1 MTGESSSPCRECLS
15 RRWLI
20 GELSAL
26 LDYHR
31 GRPEQLIELLGLDSH
46 DLIEALAGRRRS
58 ELTEALSRPR
68 PRQTPADGTLECC
81 RHQPGYPLR
90 ASALPAAPLLAL
102 RSRSWR
108 MSGIL
113 SAPAVA
119 FVGCGSPSSY
129 GMQMTASFARGLSA
143 AGVTVVG
150 GIDGQLGRFALEGAM
165 RTGRAGAL
173 GVCSQGLDVPRGGS
187 SRGFAQELCEQ
198 GCLLSEQPHRARGR
212 SWGAL
217 AAERLVVALAD
228 VVVLVEARAGTAEM
242 LGAKLAG
249 RLGRPLA
256 ALPGTLT
263 NPLASGPIHALSRGA
278 RLLRGPAD
286 ILDMLHLDIPEDQ
299 LSGGHDLPPGQAR
312 VLEQVGA
319 GLDTFSALAS
329 EAGSTRSLLAAL
341 GELQAAG
348 LLLQLPD
355 GRYQAV
361 EPAVALERTRRRQG
375 PGRPDASGS

>member
-1 MTGESSSPCRECLS
+1 MTAESSSPCPECLS

-20 GELSAL
+20 GELSPL
-26 LDYHR
+26 LDYYR
-31 GRPEQLIELLGLDSH
+31 GRPEHLIELLGLDSR
-46 DLIEALAGRRRS
+46 DLIEALAGRRRK
-58 ELTEALSRPR
+58 ELTEALSRSR
-68 PRQTPADGTLECC
+68 PREAPADGTLECC

-90 ASALPAAPLLAL
+90 AGALPAAPLLAM
-102 RSRSWR
+102 RGRPGRVGS
-108 MSGIL
+108 IL

-129 GMQMTASFARGLSA
+129 GTQMAASFARGLAA

-150 GIDGQLGRFALEGAM
+150 GLDGQLGRFALEGAM
-165 RTGRAGAL
+165 RAGREGAL
-173 GVCSQGLDVPRGGS
+173 GVCGQGLDVPRGGA
-187 SRGFAQELCEQ
+187 SRGFAQQLCEQ
-198 GCLLSEQPHRARGR
+198 GCLLSEQPRLARGR

-242 LGAKLAG
+242 LGARLAG

-256 ALPGTLT
+256 ALPGILT
-263 NPLASGPIHALSRGA
+263 NPLAGGPIRALSRGA
-278 RLLRGPAD
+278 RLLTGPAD
-286 ILDMLHLDIPEDQ
+286 ILDMLHLDVPEDQ
-299 LSGGHDLPPGQAR
+299 LSGRLDLPPGPAR

-355 GRYQAV
+355 GRYQVV
-361 EPAVALERTRRRQG
+361 EPVVALERRRCG
-375 PGRPDASGS
+375 PGRGRPGGSGS

>member
-1 MTGESSSPCRECLS
+1 MRAEAGSPCPECLS
-15 RRWLI
+15 RRWLV
-20 GELSAL
+20 GELSPL

-31 GRPEQLIELLGLDSH
+31 GRPERLIELLGLDSH
-46 DLIEALAGRRRS
+46 DLIEALAGRRRDQ
-58 ELTEALSRPR
+58 LTAALSRPL
-68 PRQTPADGTLECC
+68 PPETPSDGTLECC

-90 ASALPAAPLLAL
+90 AGVLPTAPLLAL
-102 RSRSWR
+102 RGRPGR
-108 MSGIL
+108 LSGIL

-129 GMQMTASFARGLSA
+129 GTQMAASFARGLSA

-150 GIDGQLGRFALEGAM
+150 GLDGQLGRFALEGAM
-165 RTGRAGAL
+165 RAGREGAL
-173 GVCSQGLDVPRGGS
+173 GVSGQGLDVPRGGA
-187 SRGFAQELCEQ
+187 SRGFVQQLREQ
-198 GCLLSEQPHRARGR
+198 GCLLSEQPRLARGR

-242 LGAKLAG
+242 LGARLAG

-263 NPLASGPIHALSRGA
+263 NPLAGGPIRALSRGA
-278 RLLRGPAD
+278 RLLTCPAD
-286 ILDMLHLDIPEDQ
+286 ILDMLHLDVPEEQ
-299 LSGGHDLPPGQAR
+299 LSWHLDLPPGPAR
-312 VLEQVGA
+312 VLEWVGA
-319 GLDTFSALAS
+319 GLDTFSALAG
-329 EAGSTRSLLAAL
+329 EAASTRSLLAAL

-361 EPAVALERTRRRQG
+361 EPAVALERRSRR
-375 PGRPDASGS
+375 PGRGRPGASGS